1 MGDETPKK
9 ALYAE
14 FSREDWAKLRG
25 ATPLTLSESEL
36 SRLRSADVQ
45 VSLEEVADVYLPLS
59 RLLNLYAAAIGQLYR
74 VTDTFLGSPAAKVP
88 YVIAIAGSVAGGK
101 STTARILRALL
112 AQWPD
117 HPRVDLVTTDGF
129 LFPNEVLVEK
139 EILERKGFPESYDV
153 RRLVRFLSDVKS
165 GKDSAAAPIYS
176 HLRYDIVQGQ
186 EQRVERPDILILE
199 GLNVL
204 QSPPPSD
211 NARVFVSDFIDFS
224 IFIDAE
230 EAALEHWYVER
241 FMRLRHTAFRQPGSY
256 FRAYA
261 ELSESDAALTAKDIW
276 RRINLVNLRENIQP
290 TRERA
295 RLVLV
300 KGEDHRVDRV
310 FLRKL

>member
-129 LFPNEVLVEK
+129 LYPNQVLVEK
-139 EILERKGFPESYDV
+139 GILERKGFPESYDV

-176 HLRYDIVQGQ
+176 HLRYDIVEGQ

-204 QSPPPSD
+204 QSPPPSEH
-211 NARVFVSDFIDFS
+211 ARVFVSDFIDFS
-224 IFIDAE
+224 IFIEAE
-230 EAALEHWYVER
+230 EAALERWYVER